1 MRVAV
6 ERLLDRYPEATLQDI
21 YKTMFQDRFGTAHLL
36 SEREAVRR
44 YIEQE
49 VSQCEGEC
57 EGYYEAC
64 GWRGDYLRIDL
75 RAVRDGVISVDELTD
90 RFMRSAE
97 CGPKIDSA
105 ALEAW
110 QHEWTTISTVCRDL
124 LVEIDGYQQDSTNIA
139 ELIASGRY
147 VLHHSRRYNEAYN
160 PHYRIVH
167 KSLIP

>member
-6 ERLLDRYPEATLQDI
+6 DRLLDRYPEATLQDI
-21 YKTMFQDRFGTAHLL
+21 YKTMFQDRFGPAHLL
-36 SEREAVRR
+36 SERSVVRD
-44 YIEQE
+44 YIAKEVEQA
-49 VSQCEGEC
+49 EGKC
-57 EGYYEAC
+57 LKYYDAC
-64 GWRGDYLRIDL
+64 GWRGDYIRVDL
-75 RAVRDGVISVDELTD
+75 RVVRDEVMSIDELTD

-110 QHEWTTISTVCRDL
+110 QREWTTINTVCRDL

-139 ELIASGRY
+139 KLIASGRY
-147 VLHHSRRYNEAYN
+147 VLHHSCRYNEAYK

-167 KSLIP
+167 KSLMP